1 MWECDY
7 NFTTKTVW
15 KYKILFWKVL
25 GWLRNI
31 VHILLKSNIN
41 TPGKFQCTIITHTK
55 ISTRNSHGWLTKQSS
70 YSINIMCLF
79 INDRRVGFSYK
90 CWEVD
95 MGCWLEKTEDWLRKT
110 EVKWK
115 ISIQTIQISW
125 ITPTIS
131 SESGNDERKSFSN
144 LEINLTSW
152 RQDVTEE

>member
-1 MWECDY
+1 
-7 NFTTKTVW
+7 
-15 KYKILFWKVL
+15 LSGKVL
-25 GWLRNI
+25 EWLRNI
-31 VHILLKSNIN
+31 VHIILKSNII

-55 ISTRNSHGWLTKQSS
+55 ISTRSSHGWLTKKSS

-95 MGCWLEKTEDWLRKT
+95 MGCWLEKTK
-110 EVKWK
+110 VKWK
-115 ISIQTIQISW
+115 NSIQIIQISL